1 MPRSP
6 IRAKTIDAITDD
18 GAILFSVVD
27 GEQIQITITLDWI
40 TDLTGYTITAKIA
53 EALNVVG
60 DGEVLP
66 LEEDTSLVITTLP
79 IIDDTVTDGVF
90 KVVITEGFHSTW
102 DVQPAPDD
110 PVYGFFALSI
120 EDSGVGSA
128 QQKFVP
134 IRGLVEVRYNPLE
147 SI

>member
-6 IRAKTIDAITDD
+6 IREKTIDAITDD
-18 GAILFSVVD
+18 GAILFSVAE

-60 DGEVLP
+60 DGVVPP
-66 LEEDTSLVITTLP
+66 LDEDTSLIVTTLP

-90 KVVITEGFHSTW
+90 KVVITDDFHVGWS
-102 DVQPAPDD
+102 VQPTPDD
-110 PVYGFFALSI
+110 PTYGFFALSI
-120 EDSGVGSA
+120 EDSGIGNL